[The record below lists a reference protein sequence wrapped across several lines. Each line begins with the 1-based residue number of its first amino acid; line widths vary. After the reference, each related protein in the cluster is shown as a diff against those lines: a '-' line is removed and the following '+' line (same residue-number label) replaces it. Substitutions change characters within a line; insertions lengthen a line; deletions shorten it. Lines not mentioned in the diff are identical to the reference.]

1 MISIALDLS
10 TPSSGNPSHK
20 RGYLFPCG
28 VRDDPRWHLPK
39 TWFSRNIPPGECRR
53 ASRVAKGERGTW
65 QRRYWEHL
73 IRDDVDLQR
82 HPAHHRSAVALFG
95 PALRCLQISLVAPT
109 RCPLFTPKGTI
120 HMPILRHVLAAVLV
134 LGSLSL
140 LPGTARAETFNTCAG
155 FIDSLPA
162 TINSQGTWCLRSNL
176 STAITSGKAI
186 TIATNNVTIDCN
198 NFKIGGLAAGPGTFA
213 VGIGAGTRLNATIR
227 NCNIR
232 GFRIGINL
240 EGSSGG
246 NHLVEK
252 NRVDNNTLAGIA
264 VDGDGSMVRGN
275 VVSDTGGTT
284 ITFDTRT
291 WGIVTTGTVDV
302 IDNTVSNVVAYQV
315 GQSSATGIGAFVNPG
330 GVIQRN
336 RIRGLVPGP
345 LAGSDQR
352 GIESLNVGSHPEIS
366 DNVVVGTE
374 VDGLSDIALYCN
386 GPGAAALVYNNRVLK
401 FGAGTEVSGNCV
413 NAGNISDSP

>member
-1 MISIALDLS
+1 
-10 TPSSGNPSHK
+10 
-20 RGYLFPCG
+20 
-28 VRDDPRWHLPK
+28 
-39 TWFSRNIPPGECRR
+39 
-53 ASRVAKGERGTW
+53 
-65 QRRYWEHL
+65 
-73 IRDDVDLQR
+73 
-82 HPAHHRSAVALFG
+82 
-95 PALRCLQISLVAPT
+95 
-109 RCPLFTPKGTI
+109 
-120 HMPILRHVLAAVLV
+120 MPVLRHVLAAILV

-140 LPGTARAETFNTCAG
+140 LPGSARAETFHTCAG

-162 TINSQGTWCLRSNL
+162 TIDSQGTWCLRSNL
-176 STAITSGKAI
+176 STAISSGNAI

-213 VGIGAGTRLNATIR
+213 AGVGASAKLNTTIR

-240 EGSSGG
+240 DSNLGG
-246 NHLVEK
+246 NHLVEN
-252 NRVDNNTLAGIA
+252 NRVDNSTFVGIA
-264 VDGDGSMVRGN
+264 VDGDGGMVRGN

-284 ITFDTRT
+284 IASDTRT

-315 GQSSATGIGAFVNPG
+315 GQSTAAGIGAFVNPG
-330 GVIQRN
+330 GVIQGN

-345 LAGSDQR
+345 LAGAVQR

-366 DNVVVGTE
+366 DNVIVGNG
-374 VDGLSDIALYCN
+374 VDGMSDVALYCN
-386 GPGAAALVYNNRVLK
+386 GTGAAALVYNNRVLK
-401 FGAGTEVSGNCV
+401 FGAGTEISGNCI